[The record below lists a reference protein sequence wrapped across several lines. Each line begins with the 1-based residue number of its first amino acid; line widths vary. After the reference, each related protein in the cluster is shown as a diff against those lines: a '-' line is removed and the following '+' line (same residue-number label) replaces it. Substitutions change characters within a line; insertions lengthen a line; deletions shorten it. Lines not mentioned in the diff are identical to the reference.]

1 MNFRILLQGFGLG
14 ASMIIPIGAQNA
26 YVLNQG
32 IKQNHHLT
40 TATICSLLDTLFIS
54 LGIFG
59 GGAILSQNEFLP
71 TSVTL
76 GGIAF
81 LTIHG
86 ILSLQS
92 AFRSKENEESK
103 GQITARGKRTVILGA
118 LAVTVLNPHLYLDT
132 VVILGSIG
140 GQFEGNDRIAFAI
153 GTILASFTW
162 FYSLSIGAAKLGPV
176 LSRPNVKKGI
186 DVAVAAMMFSIALV
200 LANGLIEQYGAFTFG

>member
-1 MNFRILLQGFGLG
+1 MSFWVLLQGFGLG

-32 IKQNHHLT
+32 IKRNHHLT
-40 TATICSLLDTLFIS
+40 TATICSVLDMIFIS

-59 GGAILSQNEFLP
+59 GGAILSQNEILL

-81 LTIHG
+81 LSFYG
-86 ILSLQS
+86 LLSLKS
-92 AFRSKENEESK
+92 AFKPENESESK
-103 GQITARGKRTVILGA
+103 GEVVSRGRRTVILGA

-140 GQFEGNDRIAFAI
+140 GQFEGHDRITFAL
-153 GTILASFTW
+153 GTIMASFVW
-162 FYSLSIGAAKLGPV
+162 FYTLSMGAAKLGPT
-176 LSRPNVKKGI
+176 LSKPKVKRGI
-186 DVAVAAMMFSIALV
+186 DIAVALMMFTIAYV
-200 LANGLIEQYGAFTFG
+200 LASELITKYW

>member
-1 MNFRILLQGFGLG
+1 MSLWVLLQGFGLG

-32 IKQNHHLT
+32 IKRNHHLT
-40 TATICSLLDTLFIS
+40 TATICSILDMIFIS

-59 GGAILSQNEFLP
+59 GGAILSQNEILL

-81 LTIHG
+81 LSFYG
-86 ILSLQS
+86 LLSLKS
-92 AFRSKENEESK
+92 AFKSDSGSESK
-103 GQITARGKRTVILGA
+103 GEVVARGRRTVILGA

-140 GQFEGNDRIAFAI
+140 GQFEGHDRIAFAL
-153 GTILASFTW
+153 GTMMASFVW
-162 FYSLSIGAAKLGPV
+162 FYTLSIGAAKLGPT
-176 LSRPNVKKGI
+176 LSKPRVKKGI
-186 DVAVAAMMFSIALV
+186 DIAVAVMMFTIAYI
-200 LANGLIEQYGAFTFG
+200 LASELIEKYW

>member
-1 MNFRILLQGFGLG
+1 VSLWVLLQGFGLG

-32 IKQNHHLT
+32 IKRNHHLT
-40 TATICSLLDTLFIS
+40 TATICSILDMIFIS

-59 GGAILSQNEFLP
+59 GGAILSQNEILL

-81 LTIHG
+81 LSFYG
-86 ILSLQS
+86 LLSLKS
-92 AFRSKENEESK
+92 AFKSDSDSESK
-103 GQITARGKRTVILGA
+103 GEVVARGRRTVILGA

-140 GQFEGNDRIAFAI
+140 GQFEGHDRIAFAL
-153 GTILASFTW
+153 GTMMASFVW
-162 FYSLSIGAAKLGPV
+162 FYTLSIGAAKLGPT
-176 LSRPNVKKGI
+176 LSKPRVKKGI
-186 DVAVAAMMFSIALV
+186 DIAVAVMMFTIAYI
-200 LANGLIEQYGAFTFG
+200 LASELIEKYW

>member
-1 MNFRILLQGFGLG
+1 MSLWVLLQGFGLG

-32 IKQNHHLT
+32 IKRNHHLT
-40 TATICSLLDTLFIS
+40 TATICSILDMIFIS

-59 GGAILSQNEFLP
+59 GGAILSQNEILL

-81 LTIHG
+81 LSFYG
-86 ILSLQS
+86 LLSLKS
-92 AFRSKENEESK
+92 AFKSDSESESK
-103 GQITARGKRTVILGA
+103 GELVARGRRTVILGA

-140 GQFEGNDRIAFAI
+140 GHFEGHDRIAFAL
-153 GTILASFTW
+153 GTMMASFVW
-162 FYSLSIGAAKLGPV
+162 FYTLSIGAAKLGPT
-176 LSRPNVKKGI
+176 LSKPRVKKGI
-186 DVAVAAMMFSIALV
+186 DIAVAVMMFTIAYI
-200 LANGLIEQYGAFTFG
+200 LASELIEKYW

>member
-1 MNFRILLQGFGLG
+1 MSLWVLLQGFGLG

-32 IKQNHHLT
+32 IKRNHHLT
-40 TATICSLLDTLFIS
+40 TATICSVLDMIFIS

-59 GGAILSQNEFLP
+59 GGAILSQNEILL

-81 LTIHG
+81 LSFYG
-86 ILSLQS
+86 LLSLKS
-92 AFRSKENEESK
+92 AFKPESESESK
-103 GQITARGKRTVILGA
+103 GEIVARGRRTVILGT

-140 GQFEGNDRIAFAI
+140 GQFEGHDRIAFAL
-153 GTILASFTW
+153 GTIMASFVW
-162 FYSLSIGAAKLGPV
+162 FYTLSIGAAKLGPT
-176 LSRPNVKKGI
+176 LSKPKVKKTI
-186 DVAVAAMMFSIALV
+186 DIAIAMMMFTIAYI
-200 LANGLIEQYGAFTFG
+200 LASELIDKYW

>member
-1 MNFRILLQGFGLG
+1 MSFWILLQGFGLG

-32 IKQNHHLT
+32 IKRNHHLT

-59 GGAILSQNEFLP
+59 GGAILAQHDMLL

-81 LTIHG
+81 LTFYG
-86 ILSLQS
+86 LLSLKS
-92 AFRSKENEESK
+92 AFKKPNADEQNGEVV
-103 GQITARGKRTVILGA
+103 ARGRRAVILGA

-132 VVILGSIG
+132 VVILGSLG
-140 GQFEGNDRIAFAI
+140 GQFEGNDRIAFAV
-153 GTILASFTW
+153 GTIMASFVW
-162 FYSLSIGAAKLGPV
+162 FYSLSLGAAKLGPV
-176 LSRPNVKKGI
+176 LSQPKVKKGI
-186 DVAVAAMMFSIALV
+186 DLLVAAMMFTIAII
-200 LANGLIEQYGAFTFG
+200 LAKELMGKYW

>member
-1 MNFRILLQGFGLG
+1 MSLWVLLQGFGLG

-32 IKQNHHLT
+32 IKRNHHLT
-40 TATICSLLDTLFIS
+40 TATICSILDMIFIS

-59 GGAILSQNEFLP
+59 GGAILSQNEILL

-81 LTIHG
+81 LSFYAL
-86 ILSLQS
+86 LSLKS
-92 AFRSKENEESK
+92 AFKSDSESESK
-103 GQITARGKRTVILGA
+103 GEVVARGRRTVILGA

-140 GQFEGNDRIAFAI
+140 GQFEGHDRIAFAL
-153 GTILASFTW
+153 GTMMASFVW
-162 FYSLSIGAAKLGPV
+162 FYTLSIGAAKLGPT
-176 LSRPNVKKGI
+176 LSKPRVKKGI
-186 DVAVAAMMFSIALV
+186 DIAVAVMMFTIAYI
-200 LANGLIEQYGAFTFG
+200 LASELIEKYW

>member
-1 MNFRILLQGFGLG
+1 MSLWVLLQGFGLG

-32 IKQNHHLT
+32 IKRNHHLT
-40 TATICSLLDTLFIS
+40 TATICSVLDMVFIS

-59 GGAILSQNEFLP
+59 GGAILSQNEILL

-81 LTIHG
+81 LSFYG
-86 ILSLQS
+86 LLSLKS
-92 AFRSKENEESK
+92 AFKPESESESK
-103 GQITARGKRTVILGA
+103 GEIVARGRRTVILGA

-140 GQFEGNDRIAFAI
+140 GQFEGHDRIAFAL
-153 GTILASFTW
+153 GTIMASFVW
-162 FYSLSIGAAKLGPV
+162 FYTLSIGAAKLGPT
-176 LSRPNVKKGI
+176 LSQPKVKKTI
-186 DVAVAAMMFSIALV
+186 DIAIAMMMFTIAYI
-200 LANGLIEQYGAFTFG
+200 LASELIDKYW

>member
-1 MNFRILLQGFGLG
+1 MNFWVLLQGFGLG

-32 IKQNHHLT
+32 IKRNHHLT

-59 GGAILSQNEFLP
+59 GGAILAQHDMLL

-81 LTIHG
+81 LTFYG
-86 ILSLQS
+86 LLSLKS
-92 AFRSKENEESK
+92 AFKKPNADEQNGEVV
-103 GQITARGKRTVILGA
+103 ARGRRAVILGA

-132 VVILGSIG
+132 VVILGSLG
-140 GQFEGNDRIAFAI
+140 GQFEGNDRIAFAV
-153 GTILASFTW
+153 GTIMASFVW
-162 FYSLSIGAAKLGPV
+162 FYSLSLGAAKLGPV
-176 LSRPNVKKGI
+176 LSQPKVKKGI
-186 DVAVAAMMFSIALV
+186 DLLVAAMMFTIAII
-200 LANGLIEQYGAFTFG
+200 LAKELMGKYW

>member
-1 MNFRILLQGFGLG
+1 MSLWVLLQGFGLG

-32 IKQNHHLT
+32 IKRNHHLT
-40 TATICSLLDTLFIS
+40 TATICSILDMIFIS

-59 GGAILSQNEFLP
+59 GGAILSQNEILL

-81 LTIHG
+81 LSFYG
-86 ILSLQS
+86 LLSLKS
-92 AFRSKENEESK
+92 AFKSDSKSESK
-103 GQITARGKRTVILGA
+103 GEVVARGRRTVILGA

-140 GQFEGNDRIAFAI
+140 GQFEGHDRIAFAL
-153 GTILASFTW
+153 GTMMASFVW
-162 FYSLSIGAAKLGPV
+162 FYTLSIGAAKLGPT
-176 LSRPNVKKGI
+176 LSKPRVKKGI
-186 DVAVAAMMFSIALV
+186 DIAVAVMMFTIAYI
-200 LANGLIEQYGAFTFG
+200 LASELMEKYW